1 MSFESPADELLATN
15 SGDMHQGDLAPSS
28 PSIDPAKASALYA
41 QLVRQQN
48 LPLGVIGGLAAAI
61 VGAVIWAAVT
71 IATQYQIGWLAVG
84 IGFLVGWSVRY
95 LGKGLTKSFGIAGGL
110 LALFGCMLGNF
121 LAMCGLVA
129 ADAGQPI
136 VDLTLAIASH
146 PALAAELMLAT
157 FSPMDLLFYAIAVFQ
172 GYKFSFREIQDHEL
186 EAMLG

>member
-1 MSFESPADELLATN
+1 MSFESSADELSPLGDAHQSELAAHT
-15 SGDMHQGDLAPSS
+15 
-28 PSIDPAKASALYA
+28 PSIDPVKASAVYA

-61 VGAVIWAAVT
+61 VGAAIWAGVT

-110 LALFGCMLGNF
+110 LALFGCVLGNF

-136 VDLTLAIASH
+136 VDLTLAIASR
-146 PALAAELMLAT
+146 PSVAADLMRAT
-157 FSPMDLLFYAIAVFQ
+157 FSPMDLLFYGIAVFE